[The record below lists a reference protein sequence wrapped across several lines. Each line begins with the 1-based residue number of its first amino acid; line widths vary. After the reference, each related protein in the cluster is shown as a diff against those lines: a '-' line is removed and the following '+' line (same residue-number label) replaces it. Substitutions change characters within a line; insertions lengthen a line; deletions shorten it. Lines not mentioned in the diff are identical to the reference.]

1 MIPLRNGTLVVISDS
16 EKALFLINRTDAEDP
31 NLEIVRK
38 DEEDNPPDRAQT
50 ANRRGRAQESSNP
63 GGYAYEETDFHELQ
77 KDRFA
82 ADLADKLYA
91 MAHAGKFERLVLV
104 ASPQVLGVVRDE
116 MHVEVRDRLI
126 AEIDK
131 TLTNHPLREIE
142 QIVTDTLE
150 KMDDRDAA

>member
-1 MIPLRNGTLVVISDS
+1 
-16 EKALFLINRTDAEDP
+16 
-31 NLEIVRK
+31 
-38 DEEDNPPDRAQT
+38 
-50 ANRRGRAQESSNP
+50 
-63 GGYAYEETDFHELQ
+63 
-77 KDRFA
+77 
-82 ADLADKLYA
+82 
-91 MAHAGKFERLVLV
+91 
-104 ASPQVLGVVRDE
+104 